1 MEVYM
6 KKNIVLTLGFI
17 SLPILVN
24 ATSTASKTTLL
35 NKEEEKCNYT
45 DINNDCLIEKDD
57 TCSNGNVP
65 EIEGVLVE
73 ERGVGE
79 ILETSGNF
87 ITNAGSKI
95 AEVGDD
101 CEEEDNI
108 VEATGKCLHY
118 FGKIFTIIGKF
129 LKKLFF

>member
-1 MEVYM
+1 MLERAVARYP
-6 KKNIVLTLGFI
+6 TLVRI
-17 SLPILVN
+17 DRLPVDIRRG
-24 ATSTASKTTLL
+24 KP
-35 NKEEEKCNYT
+35 EEIT
-45 DINNDCLIEKDD
+45 DINNDCIIEKDKV
-57 TCSNGNVP
+57 CSNDNIS
-65 EIEGVLVE
+65 EAEGVLVE

-87 ITNAGSKI
+87 ITNAGSRI
-95 AEVGDD
+95 AEAGDD